1 MEKRLKLNKKIGM
14 LIICTITIIIS
25 FILYN
30 NLKIS
35 ITPNIRE
42 LSKASMGAK
51 TGPIWAKAIGSAEGS
66 EIINSAVDTK
76 DGGYIVAGQFNSETV
91 DLGNGI
97 ILNNQGGTDG
107 MIVKYNSE
115 NELEWAKPIGGE
127 QNDFIESIVQTN
139 DEGYVAVG
147 NFKSNTLDFGN
158 NISVNKVVQ
167 DSIYTTD
174 MVIVKYNN
182 KGEAQWAKS
191 IGAKE
196 GHNDIKIIQKTSDG
210 GFVVGGSFNS
220 LSVNIGNNITLSN
233 SSYSK
238 DHQNTCAFFI
248 KYNNNG
254 IPQWAKTIGGS
265 YSNYIYSVAQ
275 TKDGSYIVGG
285 QFTDLNTINLGNNV
299 KLTNTSS
306 YWSDNT
312 SSLRKPAGMIIKYS
326 STGTPQWA
334 KSICGNNLNTIY
346 SVAQTKDGGYIVG
359 GKFQAESIN
368 LESKI
373 TLTNKGYSDGMIIK
387 YSSTGTLQWA
397 KNIGGNANEYIKS
410 VQQTNDGGYI
420 VGGYY
425 NSESIDLGNE
435 VLLTN
440 NTSSFDVVII
450 KYNSSGIP
458 QWTKSIGGNK
468 YDSLNSLTLTSDDG
482 FIVAGSFQ
490 TISMDVGN
498 GIILNNSNQLE
509 DKSTNDGM
517 VMKFLEY
524 DYIVQYNGNGHT
536 SGNTPKSYHIFDTS
550 KNLTSNGFKREY
562 TVKYDE
568 NYTNS
573 NNITKTAKYS
583 FKNWT
588 SNADGTGDSYENNEE
603 VLNLTST
610 IGETINLYAQWE
622 TSSVNYTPERT
633 GYTFEGWYKDSACT

>member
-1 MEKRLKLNKKIGM
+1 
-14 LIICTITIIIS
+14 
-25 FILYN
+25 
-30 NLKIS
+30 
-35 ITPNIRE
+35 
-42 LSKASMGAK
+42 
-51 TGPIWAKAIGSAEGS
+51 
-66 EIINSAVDTK
+66 
-76 DGGYIVAGQFNSETV
+76 
-91 DLGNGI
+91 
-97 ILNNQGGTDG
+97 
-107 MIVKYNSE
+107 
-115 NELEWAKPIGGE
+115 
-127 QNDFIESIVQTN
+127 
-139 DEGYVAVG
+139 
-147 NFKSNTLDFGN
+147 
-158 NISVNKVVQ
+158 
-167 DSIYTTD
+167 
-174 MVIVKYNN
+174 
-182 KGEAQWAKS
+182 
-191 IGAKE
+191 
-196 GHNDIKIIQKTSDG
+196 
-210 GFVVGGSFNS
+210 
-220 LSVNIGNNITLSN
+220 
-233 SSYSK
+233 
-238 DHQNTCAFFI
+238 
-248 KYNNNG
+248 
-254 IPQWAKTIGGS
+254 
-265 YSNYIYSVAQ
+265 
-275 TKDGSYIVGG
+275 
-285 QFTDLNTINLGNNV
+285 
-299 KLTNTSS
+299 
-306 YWSDNT
+306 
-312 SSLRKPAGMIIKYS
+312 
-326 STGTPQWA
+326 
-334 KSICGNNLNTIY
+334 
-346 SVAQTKDGGYIVG
+346 
-359 GKFQAESIN
+359 
-368 LESKI
+368 
-373 TLTNKGYSDGMIIK
+373 MIIK

-588 SNADGTGDSYENNEE
+588 SNADGTG
-603 VLNLTST
+603 
-610 IGETINLYAQWE
+610 
-622 TSSVNYTPERT
+622 
-633 GYTFEGWYKDSACT
+633 F